1 MSKRPKYHFLT
12 IIRRSGGGT
21 SVVALPGQTF
31 GRKSVPERILVKE
44 IGGGTAVARCR
55 RNGKPGDVFFTT
67 TLQNGGSC
75 LKLRDIHP
83 LSVAD
88 TDVLYSDAADAYQ
101 DYLRSL
107 SVTQ

>member
-1 MSKRPKYHFLT
+1 MSRRPKYHFLT

-31 GRKSVPERILVKE
+31 GRKSVPEHILVKE

-67 TLQNGGSC
+67 TLTDGGSC
-75 LKLRDIHP
+75 LKVRDIYP
-83 LSVAD
+83 LD
-88 TDVLYSDAADAYQ
+88 ECERNVLLSDAKGAFEQ
-101 DYLRSL
+101 YLQSL
-107 SVTQ
+107 SN